1 MFDVFSVRP
10 IKDGFEI
17 SEVVEM
23 GLSPGEVRQSII
35 DRANENIRKNY
46 TETIHRF
53 ISTYS
58 EEEQEEFSEE
68 RLREKF
74 EDLLYD
80 LDDDDLRY
88 LLFDFEID
96 PVWIVEER

>member
-1 MFDVFSVRP
+1 MFDVFSVRS

-17 SEVVEM
+17 NEVVEM

-35 DRANENIRKNY
+35 DRANENIRKNH
-46 TETIHRF
+46 TETIQRF
-53 ISTYS
+53 ISTHS
-58 EEEQEEFSEE
+58 DEEPEEFSEE
-68 RLREKF
+68 RLREEF